1 MVRAV
6 QYSAAVSWRSFW
18 SAPGGRISCAVVR
31 IAIATSLVWT
41 LARMS
46 AHALDAHSALYV
58 PHGVWLLYPRRPP
71 TELLRAIELVG
82 WIATLA
88 ALVGAWTRPM
98 HAIGV
103 LAVLALATYEA
114 SSAVTWSH
122 QNVPPL
128 LAGLA
133 FLGARGGDAL
143 SVDAL
148 VRRLRGRPPI
158 DVAGGYQASV
168 RLVLVVVA
176 SIFFVAATVKLASGG
191 PRLGWALSDNL
202 RHQILLRFDWFGRT
216 RTPLA
221 DWLLIRSWRYESFA
235 LLNLCSQLAPM
246 GAVLAIDRPII
257 RAALGLVWIG
267 ELVGLGVVMA
277 YWDLHWLPL
286 AAVFVDWDRLARVR
300 RAEAPTI
307 PSRMTQ
313 RFALGFLAFYAVQA
327 LVLDQRLNAFPFS
340 SFPMFAEIRAKR
352 PFGRHQSF
360 DLIGTRIELVGASPD
375 EAAWFGGRAVHYREL
390 WRERPTAV
398 RRELQAILSDV
409 HAAFPDTRI
418 TGVRAWLAVDRAPAY
433 PAPAELVEHDVVIV
447 AELDGDGFRTAL
459 GCADG
464 PIALSPMEGLTSL
477 VGFGDDLLAPIA
489 LSATKIAGGFA
500 IAPGD
505 ELHYLV
511 GERSGLRWLIAVRGS

>member
-1 MVRAV
+1 
-6 QYSAAVSWRSFW
+6 
-18 SAPGGRISCAVVR
+18 
-31 IAIATSLVWT
+31 
-41 LARMS
+41 MS
-46 AHALDAHSALYV
+46 AHVVDARSVLYV
-58 PHGVWLLYPRRPP
+58 PHGVWLLYPGRPP
-71 TELLRAIELVG
+71 DELLRAIELIA

-88 ALVGAWTRPM
+88 ALAGAWTRPM

-114 SSAVTWSH
+114 SSAVKWSH

-158 DVAGGYQASV
+158 DVAGSYQASV

-216 RTPLA
+216 RTPIA
-221 DWLLIRSWRYESFA
+221 DWMLMRSWRYESFA

-246 GAVLAIDRPII
+246 GAVLAIDRPIL

-267 ELVGLGVVMA
+267 ELVGLGAVMA
-277 YWDLHWLPL
+277 YWDVHWLPL
-286 AAVFVDWDRLARVR
+286 AAVFVDWDRLVRARPAAAPVTAP
-300 RAEAPTI
+300 RA
-307 PSRMTQ
+307 TQ
-313 RFALGFLAFYAVQA
+313 RFALGFLTFYAVQA
-327 LVLDQRLNAFPFS
+327 LLLDQRLNAYPFS

-352 PFGRHQSF
+352 PYGRHQSF
-360 DLIGTRIELVGASPD
+360 DLVGTRVELLGARD
-375 EAAWFGGRAVHYREL
+375 EEAAWIAGRVVRYHEL
-390 WRERPTAV
+390 WRDRPSAL
-398 RRELQAILSDV
+398 RRELRAILADV
-409 HAAFPDTRI
+409 RAAFPDTHV

-433 PAPAELVEHDVVIV
+433 PAPAKLVEHDVAIV
-447 AELDGDGFRTAL
+447 AELDGDDRFHSAL
-459 GCADG
+459 GCASG
-464 PIALSPMEGLTSL
+464 PIALSPMTELTSL
-477 VGFGDDLLAPIA
+477 AAFGDDLLAPIA
-489 LSATKIAGGFA
+489 LPAIRIAGGFV
-500 IAPGD
+500 IAPA
-505 ELHYLV
+505 EPVHYLA
-511 GERSGLRWLIAVRGS
+511 GEQAGARWLIAVLGS